1 MQFFGFK
8 YDGGKF
14 KGLIMK
20 CENAWLSNREWIFVI
35 ILVILSQF
43 LLHQYA
49 SNVMNE
55 TQVIN
60 YISFSGTI
68 VSIILAILAIVY
80 SFFQSITQQSNS
92 DKIASNLE
100 SLTGVASS
108 VNTSV
113 DIMTTQ
119 VETLNTV
126 VDDVRKLPSDIV
138 SLVSEAL
145 AKLNKE
151 HVVDMRAAFSEY
163 IEIVKSN
170 KEIDSVHTHTQKIK
184 GEAVLDSSDGN
195 IKKPHNSRWTILTTT
210 IVACILV
217 NRLRMYKIHVDIL
230 KGAKGNKEIIDELTI
245 LYTGAFSAIRVLK
258 ALNIIHE
265 EEDEADEDED
275 SDTYCYVPSERSDS
289 DISYKLFSVV
299 SIYYRD
305 AYDDINKKLGSSMG
319 KVLIDALGLTPES
332 KGVSKNDIVS
342 KIIGD

>member
-1 MQFFGFK
+1 
-8 YDGGKF
+8 
-14 KGLIMK
+14 MK
-20 CENAWLSNREWIFVI
+20 CEKAWLSNREWIFVI

-55 TQVIN
+55 MQVIN

-138 SLVSEAL
+138 SLVSVAL

-151 HVVDMRAAFSEY
+151 HVVDIRAAFSEY
-163 IEIVKSN
+163 IEVVKSN
-170 KEIDSVHTHTQKIK
+170 KEIDSVQTHTQKIK
-184 GEAVLDSSDGN
+184 SEVVLDPSKSN
-195 IKKPHNSRWTILTTT
+195 IRKSHNSRWTILTTT

-217 NRLRMYKIHVDIL
+217 NRLRIYKLHVDIL

-245 LYTGAFSAIRVLK
+245 LYTGALSAIRVLK
-258 ALNIIHE
+258 ALDIIHE
-265 EEDEADEDED
+265 EEEDEEDED
-275 SDTYCYVPSERSDS
+275 SDSYCYVPSELSDS

-299 SIYYRD
+299 SIYHRD
-305 AYDDINKKLGSSMG
+305 AYDDINKKLGPLMG

-332 KGVSKNDIVS
+332 TKISKHDIVS
-342 KIIGD
+342 RIISDL